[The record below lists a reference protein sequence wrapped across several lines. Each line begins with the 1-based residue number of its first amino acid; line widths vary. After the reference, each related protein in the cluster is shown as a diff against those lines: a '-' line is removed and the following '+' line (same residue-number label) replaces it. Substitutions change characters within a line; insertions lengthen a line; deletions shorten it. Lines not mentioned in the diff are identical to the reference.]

1 MTFSDFWLCWLF
13 IDLVDIERVEG
24 FSVFKGSDSVPVVTD
39 EGSEQEENNQK
50 ELNRQN
56 EVGLSFFFKK
66 KIIVLVIVCHYY

>member
-1 MTFSDFWLCWLF
+1 LF
-13 IDLVDIERVEG
+13 FDLVDIERVEG

-56 EVGLSFFFKK
+56 EVGLSFFFSF
-66 KIIVLVIVCHYY
+66 

>member
-1 MTFSDFWLCWLF
+1 MNWKGKVFTFSDFGLCWLF
-13 IDLVDIERVEG
+13 FDLVDIEKVEG

-56 EVGLSFFFKK
+56 EVGLSFFFSF
-66 KIIVLVIVCHYY
+66 

>member
-1 MTFSDFWLCWLF
+1 LTFSDFWLCWLF

-56 EVGLSFFFKK
+56 EVGLSFFFLLKK
-66 KIIVLVIVCHYY
+66 L